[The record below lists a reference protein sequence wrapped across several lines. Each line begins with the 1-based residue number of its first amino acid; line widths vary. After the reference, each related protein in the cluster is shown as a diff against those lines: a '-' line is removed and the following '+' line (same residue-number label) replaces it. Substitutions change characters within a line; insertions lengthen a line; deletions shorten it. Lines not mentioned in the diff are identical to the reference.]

1 MDKQRE
7 LIRQRV
13 KQLRKDAGLTQTEV
27 ADEIGVSMNHYQNYE
42 QGRVEMSFL
51 KRSLLAKLFSISVAE
66 LSTDEEMMFKHRK
79 D

>member
-51 KRSLLAKLFSISVAE
+51 KRSLLAKLFSISVEE

>member
-27 ADEIGVSMNHYQNYE
+27 AEEIGVSMNHYQNYE

-51 KRSLLAKLFSISVAE
+51 KRSLLAKLFSISVEE

>member
-1 MDKQRE
+1 MDKRRE

-51 KRSLLAKLFSISVAE
+51 KRSLLAKLFSISVEE